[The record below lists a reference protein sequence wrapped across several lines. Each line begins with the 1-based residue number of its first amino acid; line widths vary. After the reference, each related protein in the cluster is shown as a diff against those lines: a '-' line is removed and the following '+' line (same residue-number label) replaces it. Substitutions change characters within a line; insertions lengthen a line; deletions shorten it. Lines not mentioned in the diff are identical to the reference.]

1 MHTMSRKMKFLVLI
15 LVLIT
20 IGFFAVRYY
29 VYHGGKRDIQSEDT
43 AFTVTTAAIVDEF
56 TSNAEASNKKYLEK
70 PVAVSG
76 IVTSVKA
83 TEVILDN
90 AVNCNFATA
99 NTSVKLNQKVTVKGR
114 VVGYDDLLGEL
125 KLDQCNLST
134 NK

>member
-1 MHTMSRKMKFLVLI
+1 MNRKMKFLILI

-20 IGFFAVRYY
+20 IGFFSVRYY

-43 AFTVTTAAIVDEF
+43 AFTVTSAVIVAEF

-76 IVTSVKA
+76 IITSVNAK
-83 TEVILDN
+83 EVILDK
-90 AVNCNFATA
+90 AVNCNFTTA
-99 NTSVKLNQKVTVKGR
+99 NTSLKVNQKVTIKGR
-114 VVGYDDLLGEL
+114 VVGFDDLLGEL

-134 NK
+134 YK

>member
-1 MHTMSRKMKFLVLI
+1 MSRKIKFLVFVI
-15 LVLIT
+15 IVIA

-43 AFTVTTAAIVDEF
+43 AFTVTATTIVAEF
-56 TSNAEASNKKYLEK
+56 TSNTEASNKKYLEK

-76 IVTSVKA
+76 TVTSVKA
-83 TEVILDN
+83 TEVLLDN

-99 NTSVKLNQKVTVKGR
+99 NAAVKVNQKVTIKGR

-125 KLDQCNLST
+125 KLDQCNIST